1 MIQRFFPSL
10 PAFLLLVILAGCSA
24 SKAPPVRVLWPA
36 PPQEPKVEF
45 IGTYASERDFPKT
58 EMEKL
63 SATVLGDSPLYTF
76 KAPFGIAADGKGL
89 VYVSDL
95 YLKNVRVYDFERK
108 TVEFLTKEPL
118 FRTAMGLAV
127 DASGQIYVADGA
139 AQKVWVFGP
148 DRQLRRTIG
157 DGKLFTNPIF
167 LAINERLGRLY
178 VADSRGQQVV
188 VFDLNGQFLFSFG
201 KEEGESRFGAPL
213 GLAIDKEDRV
223 FVSDRLN
230 ARIEV
235 FDADGHF
242 LRLFGERGDRF
253 DQFEAPR
260 DLAFD
265 SDGNLWVADQRRSA
279 IYTYQPDGRILLV
292 TGGEARSSSPLSFAS
307 PSAIYI
313 DANDRIYVADMLN
326 RRFSVWQYLTPAYLK
341 EHPVSA
347 AEIERI
353 EDAIRENLEKEK
365 AKQGK

>member
-1 MIQRFFPSL
+1 MIQRFCQSL
-10 PAFLLLVILAGCSA
+10 PALLLLVVFAGCST
-24 SKAPPVRVLWPA
+24 KPQPVRVLWPP

-45 IGTYASERDFPKT
+45 IGTYASEQDFPKT
-58 EMEKL
+58 EMGKL
-63 SATVLGDSPLYTF
+63 SSTVLGDSPLYTF

-95 YLKNVRVYDFERK
+95 YLKNVRVYDFNRK

-118 FRTAMGLAV
+118 FRTPMGLAV
-127 DASGQIYVADGA
+127 DAAGQVYVADGA
-139 AQKVWVFGP
+139 AQKIWIFGP

-157 DGKLFTNPIF
+157 DSKLFTNPIF
-167 LAINERLGRLY
+167 LALNERLGRLY

-188 VFDLNGQFLFSFG
+188 VFDLGGNFLFSFG

-223 FVSDRLN
+223 FVADRLN

-242 LRLFGERGDRF
+242 LRLFGARGDRF

-265 SDGNLWVADQRRSA
+265 RDDNLWVADQRRSA

-292 TGGEARSSSPLSFAS
+292 TGGDTRSTNSLAFAS

-313 DANDRIYVADMLN
+313 DPNDRIYVADMLN

-347 AEIERI
+347 EDVKRI
-353 EDAIRENLEKEK
+353 EEAIRENLEKEK